1 MQEVDA
7 HTLGDPQKA
16 GCWQSVGLA
25 ALQHILPA
33 ARPHP
38 EKAPLHQQVTT
49 MEGVASKASVHEVP
63 SLPECPPLGKHCKL
77 MKSRPSR
84 HQTSRRRAHDA
95 RHLQGALSR
104 NSPMILTGL
113 SKKELQRFHIYD
125 VFEILSYKCICVHVC
140 IYIFIYLCVCICVH
154 MYAHIY
160 MYIKKS
166 PSQHKCFIIITII
179 IVIVIIHFY
188 PSGGPF

>member
-1 MQEVDA
+1 MRAAYE
-7 HTLGDPQKA
+7 
-16 GCWQSVGLA
+16 LA
-25 ALQHILPA
+25 V
-33 ARPHP
+33 
-38 EKAPLHQQVTT
+38 K
-49 MEGVASKASVHEVP
+49 
-63 SLPECPPLGKHCKL
+63 PLGKNCKL

-113 SKKELQRFHIYD
+113 SKKELRRFHIYD

-140 IYIFIYLCVCICVH
+140 IYIYLYLCVCICVH

-160 MYIKKS
+160 MYIKNA
-166 PSQHKCFIIITII
+166 PSQHKCYYSRENGKVFCSIIIITII
-179 IVIVIIHFY
+179 IVIVVIHFY

>member
-1 MQEVDA
+1 MRAAYLLMAASRRRA
-7 HTLGDPQKA
+7 HDT
-16 GCWQSVGLA
+16 A
-25 ALQHILPA
+25 A
-33 ARPHP
+33 
-38 EKAPLHQQVTT
+38 T
-49 MEGVASKASVHEVP
+49 ASS
-63 SLPECPPLGKHCKL
+63 
-77 MKSRPSR
+77 SRPSR

-113 SKKELQRFHIYD
+113 SKKELRRFHIYD

-140 IYIFIYLCVCICVH
+140 IYIYISMCMYMCTYVCTYIYV
-154 MYAHIY
+154 Y
-160 MYIKKS
+160 KKS

-179 IVIVIIHFY
+179 IVIVVIHFY